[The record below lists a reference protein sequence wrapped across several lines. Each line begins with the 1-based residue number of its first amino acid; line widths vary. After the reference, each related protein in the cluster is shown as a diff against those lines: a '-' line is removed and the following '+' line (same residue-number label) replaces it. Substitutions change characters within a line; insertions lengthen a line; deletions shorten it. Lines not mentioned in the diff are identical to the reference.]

1 MDQNKNEKIND
12 SESIDSADRSAVK
25 PKRKVNP
32 KTLCLS
38 LTAVL
43 LSCLVTFMTTYNVMQ
58 NAHRREIA
66 KLAEEYASVDN
77 TDATLKYMM
86 DVVNAYFYGDIPDW
100 SLDKDGSDLL
110 YRAYVAALD
119 DDYAA
124 YMSPEEYN
132 SWNESMSGNLVGIG
146 VMIVYTHA
154 DKTMTVTI
162 VFPDSPAEKAGLRPG
177 DIIRSVDGKSV
188 DDMDYDEAIDSVK
201 GEEGSELSLTY
212 ERDGKES
219 TVKLN
224 RAAVTTQSVIG
235 RMAKDSSIGIVSI
248 LQFDQTTL
256 SQFKSAVD
264 KLISEGA
271 TGLVFDL
278 RDNPGGDLESVLS
291 VLSYILPKG
300 STLIRIISKDGEIQT
315 RESDNEHTID
325 MPMSVITNGS
335 TASAA
340 ELFTSCLRDYD
351 KIKIVGT
358 TTYGKGCMQSLF
370 VLPNKGALKLT
381 TKMYNPPI
389 GESYHGIGITPDIV
403 VEMSE
408 ENANKN
414 LLLIEEQDDDQ
425 LQAAISALLDK

>member
-1 MDQNKNEKIND
+1 MDQNKDENIND
-12 SESIDSADRSAVK
+12 GEVIEKTSVK
-25 PKRKVNP
+25 KKRKVNI

-66 KLAEEYASVDN
+66 KLAEQYAAVDN
-77 TDATLKYMM
+77 TDATLKYIM
-86 DVVNAYFYGDIPDW
+86 DLVGAYYYGDTPDW
-100 SLDKDGSDLL
+100 TVDKDGNDLL

-146 VMIVYTHA
+146 VMIVYTNA
-154 DKTMTVTI
+154 DKTMTVTL
-162 VFPDSPAEKAGLRPG
+162 VFPDSPAEKAGLYPG
-177 DIIRSVDGKSV
+177 DVILSIDGKAVS
-188 DDMDYDEAIDSVK
+188 DMEYDEAVDSIK
-201 GEEGSELSLTY
+201 GEEGSTFCLTY

-219 TVKLN
+219 TAELT

-235 RMAKDSSIGIVSI
+235 RMANDSTIGIVSI
-248 LQFDQTTL
+248 LQFDQTTPE
-256 SQFKSAVD
+256 QFKTAVD
-264 KLISEGA
+264 KMISDGA
-271 TGLVFDL
+271 TGLVFDV

-291 VLSYILPKG
+291 TLSYILPKG
-300 STLIRIISKDGEIQT
+300 STLIRIISKDGEVQT
-315 RESDNEHTID
+315 READDEHTID
-325 MPMSVITNGS
+325 LPMAVLTNGS

-340 ELFTSCLRDYD
+340 ELFTSCLRDYG
-351 KIKIVGT
+351 KVKTVGT
-358 TTYGKGCMQSLF
+358 TTYGKGCMQSIF

-389 GESYHGIGITPDIV
+389 GESYHGIGIVPDIL
-403 VEMSE
+403 VEMSD

-414 LLLIEEQDDDQ
+414 LLLIDEQDDDQ